1 MERKRSVEDIKTI
14 FKHAGICSASVFVYG
29 ILIWNPYVLF
39 GTFSGSLLAIL
50 NFYSICEDVKT
61 QVFQRDDSRRR
72 AFLRY
77 VKRYVFCGIY
87 LAFLGHFW
95 RVPMMLSAAV
105 GLLNIKLNI
114 YLLPVFKKL
123 KNYSRKEE

>member
-1 MERKRSVEDIKTI
+1 MEDIKTI
-14 FKHAGICSASVFVYG
+14 FKHAGIFSALVLVYG
-29 ILIWNPYVLF
+29 ILIWNPYVVF
-39 GTFSGSLLAIL
+39 GTFSGSLVAIL
-50 NFYSICEDVKT
+50 NFYSLCEDVKT
-61 QVFQRDDSRRR
+61 QVFQKDDSRKK
-72 AFLRY
+72 AFLCY

-87 LAFLGHFW
+87 LAFLAHFW
-95 RVPMMLSAAV
+95 GLAMMLSAAV

>member
-1 MERKRSVEDIKTI
+1 MEDIKTI
-14 FKHAGICSASVFVYG
+14 FKHAGIFSALVLVYG
-29 ILIWNPYVLF
+29 ILIWNPYVVF
-39 GTFSGSLLAIL
+39 GTFSGSLVAIL
-50 NFYSICEDVKT
+50 NFYSLCEDVKT
-61 QVFQRDDSRRR
+61 QVFQKDDSRRR
-72 AFLRY
+72 TFLRY

-87 LAFLGHFW
+87 LAFLAHFW
-95 RVPMMLSAAV
+95 GLAMMLSAAV

>member
-1 MERKRSVEDIKTI
+1 MEDIKTI
-14 FKHAGICSASVFVYG
+14 FKHATISSVFVLIYG
-29 ILIWNPYVLF
+29 IFTWNSYVLL
-39 GTFSGSLLAIL
+39 GMFSGSLVAIL
-50 NFYSICEDVKT
+50 NFYSLCEDVKT
-61 QVFQRDDSRRR
+61 QVFQKDDSRRR

-95 RVPMMLSAAV
+95 GLPMILSAVV